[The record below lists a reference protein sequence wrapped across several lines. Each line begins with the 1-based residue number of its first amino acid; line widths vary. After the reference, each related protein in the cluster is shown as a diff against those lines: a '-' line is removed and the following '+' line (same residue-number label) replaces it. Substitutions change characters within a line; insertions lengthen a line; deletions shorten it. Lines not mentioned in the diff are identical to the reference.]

1 MSGPAAPVG
10 ADVDPMQPPGGF
22 TLTRRQLMFVFAGLM
37 SGMLLAALDQTIV
50 STALPTIV
58 GDLGGLS
65 HLSWVV
71 TSYLLAST
79 VSTPLWGKL
88 GDLYGRKLF
97 FQAAIVIFLI
107 GSALSG
113 VAQDMGQLIG
123 FRAMQGLGAGG
134 LIVGA
139 QAIIGA
145 VVSPRERGKYMG
157 LIGSV
162 FAVSSVAGPLI
173 GGVFTEHLS
182 WRWVFYINLP
192 IGAVALGVVAAAL
205 PSRELHIRHTIDYAG
220 AALLGA
226 STTALIL
233 GLTWGGNTYP
243 WLSATILGLFAV
255 AVLSFIG
262 FLLVEQRSP
271 EPLVPLSLFRSPIF
285 RVASS
290 AGAVVGF
297 AMFGA
302 ITFLPLFLQT
312 VHGAGPTES
321 GLQMVPIMALVLTM
335 SIWSGRRISA
345 TGRYRAYPIAGTIIM
360 TGGMFLLSRLGISTP
375 YWQAAIYMACV
386 GAGLGLTM
394 QVMVL
399 AVQNS
404 VPFKDLGTA
413 TSVATF
419 FRSIGGSVGVAIFG
433 AIYANRLAAS
443 LPDSLRR
450 AGGASAHFT
459 PADLERLKAR
469 DPDVFAQY
477 LHAFDHALHIV
488 FLAAVPFAALG
499 IVLALLLREVPLRN
513 APERPAG
520 MDAAGSQ
527 AIVESAET
535 AQAEA
540 EAGPSDSEQGLA
552 DPVRPGGSPAGGG

>member
-1 MSGPAAPVG
+1 VSGATVAAGHGSDPA
-10 ADVDPMQPPGGF
+10 MPPGGF
-22 TLTRRQLMFVFAGLM
+22 TLTRRQLMLVFAGLM

-97 FQAAIVIFLI
+97 FQAAIVIFLL
-107 GSALSG
+107 GSVLSG

-162 FAVSSVAGPLI
+162 FAVSSVAGPLL

-192 IGAVALGVVAAAL
+192 IGAIALAVVAVAL
-205 PSRELHIRHTIDYAG
+205 PSREMHIRHTIDYAG

-226 STTALIL
+226 AATALIL
-233 GLTWGGNTYP
+233 GLTWGGNTYA
-243 WLSATILGLFAV
+243 WDSLTIVGLFVAAV
-255 AVLSFIG
+255 VSFVA
-262 FLLVEQRSP
+262 FLAVEQRSA
-271 EPLVPLSLFRSPIF
+271 EPLVPLSLFKSSIF
-285 RVASS
+285 RVASM

-321 GLQMVPIMALVLTM
+321 GLQMVPIMALVLVM

-360 TGGMFLLSRLGISTP
+360 TTGMFLLSRLGIETP
-375 YWQAAIYMACV
+375 YWKAAIYMACV

-404 VPFKDLGTA
+404 VSFKDLGTA

-419 FRSIGGSVGVAIFG
+419 FRSIGGSVGVAVFG
-433 AIYANRLAAS
+433 AIYANQLAAS

-459 PADLERLKAR
+459 PADLDRLQAR
-469 DPDVFAQY
+469 DPSLHAQY

-499 IVLALLLREVPLRN
+499 ILLALLLREVPLRN
-513 APERPAG
+513 APGRSAG
-520 MDAAGSQ
+520 MEAAEAQ

-540 EAGPSDSEQGLA
+540 EAGPAGASRGRP